1 MHLRHRWSGYSL
13 PKGWGYE
20 KEKMESNHCVMSQPQ
35 KTWRSLS
42 SHLYICFLRNESAP
56 VNYKAS
62 GCEFSGLQLLLLG
75 ISAFYLHVGSVS
87 GWWQVRTAVPGII
100 SKCHIITEAERGCLF
115 QCLLLRSKEKLS
127 SLLARTGPHGHC
139 VSQGSGG
146 QLRPFYA
153 FWI

>member
-1 MHLRHRWSGYSL
+1 M

-20 KEKMESNHCVMSQPQ
+20 KEKMES
-35 KTWRSLS
+35 KRESLCNVS
-42 SHLYICFLRNESAP
+42 APENMAVLVKPSLHLLPKNESAP

-100 SKCHIITEAERGCLF
+100 SKCHIITEAERGYLF
-115 QCLLLRSKEKLS
+115 QCLLLRSKEKPS
-127 SLLARTGPHGHC
+127 SLLARTGPHGRC
-139 VSQGSGG
+139 ISQGSGG
-146 QLRPFYA
+146 QLRPYYA